1 MKIKYILCVIAIV
14 AISKTSFAQYAQDA
28 IRFSTFQPGSSSR
41 IKAIGNAGTAIGGD
55 VSSVGANPA
64 GLGFFTR
71 TEYSVT
77 PEFNGTT
84 NNATYFGQPSSA
96 TNNSVNFNN
105 AAIVFY
111 NRLNTPRGVD
121 KSKGWLSV
129 NFGLGYSRTNNFN
142 ETINY
147 GAKNNN
153 NSITN
158 YYANLANS
166 SGIDQGTLA
175 GWAYD
180 DNLIDLYGT
189 PATCG
194 SNVVSPN
201 VTQLNNITRSGG
213 QSEINL
219 SVGTNYSNKLYLGLG
234 LGITDLNYH
243 SINDFTESGTAS
255 VLEGTPPVA
264 VDRNYTSRYTQEQN
278 TNGSGFNAKLG
289 LMYKIE
295 ENLRFGAVF
304 TTPTFM
310 SINDVYSESLA
321 TRLNNINNGDAPQ
334 DYPLTYSMRTPLK
347 LAGGLSYFIGKYG
360 FITGDVEYV
369 DYTNTRINNN
379 SNYSNTYDNGII
391 RNNYRSAINVH
402 AGAEAR
408 LTNNFSLRGGYS
420 MQQNPLKQ
428 GGKDI
433 NTISGGLGF
442 RFNSGYY
449 LDATYNHV
457 DGNQTITPY
466 TLATNSPSA
475 NVSRSNNNVFLTF
488 GFRY

>member
-55 VSSVGANPA
+55 VSSVGGNPA

-84 NNATYFGQPSSA
+84 NKASYLGQGSSA
-96 TNNSVNFNN
+96 TNNSVNLNN

-111 NRLNTPRGVD
+111 NRVNTPRGMD

-129 NFGLGYSRTNNFN
+129 NFGIGYSRTNNFN

-166 SGIDQGTLA
+166 DGINAGTLP

-180 DNLIDLYGT
+180 HNLIDLYGT
-189 PATCG
+189 PAAYG
-194 SNVVSPN
+194 SNAYPG
-201 VTQLNNITRSGG
+201 VTQLNNIVRTGG
-213 QSEINL
+213 QSEINF
-219 SVGTNYSNKLYLGLG
+219 SVGANYSNKLYLGLG
-234 LGITDLNYH
+234 IGLTDLNYT
-243 SINDFTESGTAS
+243 SVNDFTESGLAS
-255 VLEGTPPVA
+255 VLEGTPAVA

-278 TNGSGFNAKLG
+278 TNGSGFNAKFG

-295 ENLRFGAVF
+295 ENLRFGALF

-310 SINDVYSESLA
+310 TVNDTYSESLNSRVN
-321 TRLNNINNGDAPQ
+321 TTNYSSGPG

-347 LAGGLSYFIGKYG
+347 LAGGLSYFINQFG

-369 DYTNTRINNN
+369 DYTQTSINSN
-379 SNYSNTYDNGII
+379 SNYSNAYDNGII
-391 RNNYRSAINVH
+391 RNNYRSAINAHV
-402 AGAEAR
+402 GAEAR
-408 LTNNFSLRGGYS
+408 LSNNFSLRGGYG
-420 MQQNPLKQ
+420 MQGSPLKQ
-428 GGKDI
+428 NGVDTK
-433 NTISGGLGF
+433 TVSGGLGY
-442 RFNSGYY
+442 RFNNGYFI
-449 LDATYNHV
+449 DATYSHV
-457 DGNQTITPY
+457 DGTQTITPY
-466 TLATNSPSA
+466 TVATNSPSA
-475 NVSRSNNNVFLTF
+475 SVNRSNNNVFLTF